1 MGSLVTLASLAL
13 AGYATYY
20 LLACAVFPFGACRR
34 CKGDGKL
41 RNPFSRRMFRLCPRC
56 GGTGRRVRIGRRIW
70 TYLSNERRNG
80 TRGTR

>member
-1 MGSLVTLASLAL
+1 MLASLATL
-13 AGYATYY
+13 GYSLYY

-56 GGTGRRVRIGRRIW
+56 DGTGRRVRIGRRIY
-70 TYLSNERRNG
+70 TYLNNERRKG
-80 TRGTR
+80 TR